1 MSRKKNDTSKP
12 LVDPKYMKRLF
23 TDLENMI
30 VDLDPDPLEFGP
42 SRLTKKVQ
50 ECRAFLN
57 TVEREA
63 LAASRD
69 LHAIKENYRALSK
82 LYKLEEDKLLT
93 NDPEV
98 RAGRSI
104 EDRRSV
110 ARMKLPEMVAE
121 LTWMEQGIEDLETA
135 LGWLKYKQ
143 SGLRNTQ
150 SQLKEQRNLCNE
162 EIGLGR
168 TWRNKNLPSTPLQP
182 GQGRSA
188 VNDSMDET
196 DRILADLGDGEV
208 NLPDGDGEEDT
219 SEEDEDTSEEEEDT
233 SEEEEGTDEAEEEEE
248 TGEEDEVELVPGM
261 SADSSE
267 SDPGETAADESPDTL
282 PVEEVKDPSEKVE
295 NTEDDILSFLDS
307 PDLSEP
313 KPAETDAAETEE
325 LDIDDLLNGIL

>member
-1 MSRKKNDTSKP
+1 MTERTKNDTSKP
-12 LVDPKYMKRLF
+12 LVDPKYMNRLF
-23 TDLENMI
+23 RDLENM
-30 VDLDPDPLEFGP
+30 VVELDPDPLEYGP

-57 TVEREA
+57 KVEQEA
-63 LAASRD
+63 LAASRE
-69 LHAIKENYRALSK
+69 LHGIKENYRALSK

-98 RAGRSI
+98 RAGRSVD
-104 EDRRSV
+104 DRRAV
-110 ARMKLPEMVAE
+110 ARLKLPEMVAE

-168 TWRNKNLPSTPLQP
+168 TWRNKQLPSTPLQP

-196 DRILADLGDGEV
+196 ERILADLGDGEV
-208 NLPDGDGEEDT
+208 DLPDGEETEAEAEPENGEEAT
-219 SEEDEDTSEEEEDT
+219 EP
-233 SEEEEGTDEAEEEEE
+233 EE
-248 TGEEDEVELVPGM
+248 TGEEDDLELVPGM
-261 SADSSE
+261 TADPSE
-267 SDPGETAADESPDTL
+267 STDDPGESVEGDSTDTL
-282 PVEEVKDPSEKVE
+282 PVEETVDPSETVE
-295 NTEDDILSFLDS
+295 NTDDEMDAFLAS
-307 PDLSEP
+307 PDESEP
-313 KPAETDAAETEE
+313 KPTDSNAAETDE
-325 LDIDDLLNGIL
+325 LDIDELLSGLA